1 MKIYR
6 NKSYRHEQNRMEHP
20 PLFFQPFSLNTF
32 FNEKLQSS
40 FRTIS
45 NILKTPFVPFEASL
59 TSSVVN
65 QIHSIDLTE
74 VGQIPD

>member
-6 NKSYRHEQNRMEHP
+6 NKSYRNEQNRMERL
-20 PLFFQPFSLNTF
+20 PLVFQQFSLNIF
-32 FNEKLQSS
+32 FNKKLQSS

-45 NILKTPFVPFEASL
+45 DILKATFVPFEASL
-59 TSSVVN
+59 TSTVVN
-65 QIHSIDLTE
+65 QICSIDLKE

>member
-1 MKIYR
+1 
-6 NKSYRHEQNRMEHP
+6 MEHP
-20 PLFFQPFSLNTF
+20 PLVFQPFALNIS
-32 FNEKLQSS
+32 FNKKLQSS

-45 NILKTPFVPFEASL
+45 NILKATFVPFEASL

-65 QIHSIDLTE
+65 QVHSIDLTE